1 MRPVLAG
8 VKARV
13 EVTLRVQG
21 GIKGLYQNRGHLH
34 LPDYPDQGQGPT
46 DCRQFLYSGF
56 IAVAGMF
63 AEWLASVEFPV
74 DL

>member
-46 DCRQFLYSGF
+46 DCRN
-56 IAVAGMF
+56 VCRM
-63 AEWLASVEFPV
+63 ASIC
-74 DL
+74 